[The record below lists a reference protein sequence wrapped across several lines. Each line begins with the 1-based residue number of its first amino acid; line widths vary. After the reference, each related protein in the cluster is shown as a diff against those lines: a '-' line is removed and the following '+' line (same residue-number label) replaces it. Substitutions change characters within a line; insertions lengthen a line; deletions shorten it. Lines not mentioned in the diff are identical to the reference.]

1 MSVCE
6 PGCLC
11 VHLALIPV
19 AGEQGGM
26 RWGFF
31 GASLLRR
38 VTGLAFFCA
47 RSLAQK
53 GIVMAAKFPKPVKT
67 PLTAPAAG
75 SFKP

>member
-31 GASLLRR
+31 GASHIKR

-47 RSLAQK
+47 YLA
-53 GIVMAAKFPKPVKT
+53 V
-67 PLTAPAAG
+67 
-75 SFKP
+75 